1 MHRGAVNALSEIRP
15 SRWSAWILGGILGA
29 TFAVLYAALSPDVT
43 RQGWDSLAYAHAAET
58 PGIPNIA
65 PNHPLGHAVHNLTF
79 WIARRCG
86 YVDRA
91 LPFFLVV
98 GSIFG
103 GLAITCFF
111 LICHVLVGVD
121 QRVAL
126 SLALLLGGSY
136 AVWHRAGSADV
147 YTFALLLCAVAWAGI
162 IYHLRFQTR
171 VGLAGALTGVATLAH
186 QMNVS

>member
-1 MHRGAVNALSEIRP
+1 M
-15 SRWSAWILGGILGA
+15 
-29 TFAVLYAALSPDVT
+29 T

-58 PGIPNIA
+58 PGIPRIA
-65 PNHPLGHAVHNLTF
+65 PNHPLGHAVYNLTF

-86 YVDRA
+86 YGDRA

-103 GLAITCFF
+103 GLAITCLF

-147 YTFALLLCAVAWAGI
+147 YTFALLLSAVAWAGI

-186 QMNVS
+186 QMNVSPDTARGVLDSDD